1 MLLKSITLKN
11 FRQFKDI
18 TLDFSTDNEKNVT
31 IVIGDNGSGKTT
43 LLQAFFWC
51 LYGSVSFND
60 KDLFNK
66 EDFKRLGINQSI
78 NVEVIIH
85 LIHSNTEYSISR
97 LIHYKKNDI
106 EQAKAES
113 QKFEIKKKTAEGK
126 WFYLSTE
133 LDKKIEVDKILPKYL
148 SNYFFF
154 AGERIETMSREL
166 IKGRKN
172 ADFKTAIMGL
182 TGLNALIK
190 AREHLDS
197 KRSKASVKSK
207 FESEYNDSANNDI
220 KKLTEE
226 INYLKRKIDENNLQK
241 ERLKDNI
248 EEAREQY
255 ETASLE
261 IREHE
266 DGRRYQLEKDN
277 LEKTL
282 SNQIRLK
289 NMFIDNIF
297 SEFQNNRANFFSRN
311 LVKDALN
318 IIQNFDFSGKNI
330 PDISSKT
337 LEYLLTKGICLCGS
351 CLSEGSDEYKTINKL
366 FQYIPPQSIG
376 NTVSNFIK
384 DTKQQYLNKNNLY
397 EELKKIMVS
406 IKTSSDEIINIENQ
420 IVNISN
426 KLLSEDLNTYVNN
439 LQKLVNNS
447 KLTISKNEKELE
459 NINMN
464 IGSIESDIKLKETRR
479 NQLVA
484 LDKTNH
490 LTGMCIAYTEAIYE
504 LLDREYQAKED
515 IIKHKLKAYI
525 NDIFLSIFDGE
536 ISLTIDDNYNIDIII
551 NKYKEGIE
559 ISTAQSVSVI
569 FAFIASIIKIARE
582 NSNTEDDETI
592 AEPYPLVMDAPWSV
606 FDKDRIEAIT
616 RFIPEIAQQV
626 IIFIKNTD
634 GDIAINSLDPKIG
647 KKYTL
652 AKLNDFETV
661 VKGE

>member
-66 EDFKRLGINQSI
+66 EDFKRLGINQNI

-406 IKTSSDEIINIENQ
+406 IKKSSDEIINIENQ

>member
-397 EELKKIMVS
+397 EELKKIMVC
-406 IKTSSDEIINIENQ
+406 IKKSSDEIINIENQ

>member
-337 LEYLLTKGICLCGS
+337 LEYLLSKGTCLCGS
-351 CLSEGSDEYKTINKL
+351 CLSEGSNAYNTINNL

-406 IKTSSDEIINIENQ
+406 IKKSSDEIINIENQ

>member
-1 MLLKSITLKN
+1 MLLKSIILKN

-66 EDFKRLGINQSI
+66 EDFKRLGINQVI
-78 NVEVIIH
+78 KVEVIIH

-226 INYLKRKIDENNLQK
+226 INDLKRKIDENNLQK

-255 ETASLE
+255 EMASLE

-277 LEKTL
+277 LENTL
-282 SNQIRLK
+282 HSQIRFK

-351 CLSEGSDEYKTINKL
+351 CLSEDSDEYKTINKL

-406 IKTSSDEIINIENQ
+406 IKKSSDEIINIENQ

-459 NINMN
+459 NLNMN

-569 FAFIASIIKIARE
+569 FAFIASIIKVARE

-634 GDIAINSLDPKIG
+634 GDIAINSLYPKIG

>member
-406 IKTSSDEIINIENQ
+406 IKKSSDEIINIENQ

-634 GDIAINSLDPKIG
+634 GDIAIDSLDPKIG

>member
-1 MLLKSITLKN
+1 MLLKSIILKN

-18 TLDFSTDNEKNVT
+18 TIDFSTDNEKNVT

-330 PDISSKT
+330 PDISAKT
-337 LEYLLTKGICLCGS
+337 LEYLLSKGTCLCGS
-351 CLSEGSDEYKTINKL
+351 CLSEGSNAYDTINKL

-384 DTKQQYLNKNNLY
+384 DTKKQYLNKNNLY
-397 EELKKIMVS
+397 EELKKIMVN
-406 IKTSSDEIINIENQ
+406 IKKSSDEIINIENQ

-490 LTGMCIAYTEAIYE
+490 LTGMCIAYTEAIYD

-634 GDIAINSLDPKIG
+634 GDIAINSLEPKIG